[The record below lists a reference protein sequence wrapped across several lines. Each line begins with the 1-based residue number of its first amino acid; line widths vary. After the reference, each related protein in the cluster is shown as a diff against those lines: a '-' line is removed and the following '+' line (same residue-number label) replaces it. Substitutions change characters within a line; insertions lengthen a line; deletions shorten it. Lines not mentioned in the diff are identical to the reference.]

1 MTSVLV
7 FWVLMTFDT
16 GTKQL
21 HSQQFVSESACQEAL
36 AFVEQARGTYIMAKC
51 LRDQARRGGPEL
63 HKQELVRP

>member
-1 MTSVLV
+1 MFSVV
-7 FWVLMTFDT
+7 AFWVLMTFDT

-51 LRDQARRGGPEL
+51 VRDQARRGAPESSR
-63 HKQELVRP
+63 HEVRP